1 MVFCFLVLL
10 LLGSSAVALLSK
22 EPGRVSG
29 TGSSSSSPSADE
41 IALLSAKSALSDPS
55 GSLASWNASTRL
67 CTWRGVMCSRR
78 HPGRIVA
85 LSIDSMG
92 LGGRVSPFL
101 GNLSFLRTLDLG
113 NNYLVGPIPP
123 ELGRLGRLRLL
134 NLSVNSLEGG
144 IPAALG
150 MCTQLTMLSLAANQL
165 QGEIPS
171 VVGSLHNLALL
182 DLQMNNLSGEIPP
195 SVANL
200 SSLQAL
206 ALTFNTFS
214 GAIPPYLGR
223 LPELSELYLAGTNLS
238 GRLPQTLW
246 NLSSL
251 TALSVAGNNLTGT
264 IPPNAFC
271 NIPRIQNLYMSNN
284 QFHGHIPS
292 SIANA
297 SNLGSFSA
305 GQNYLSGT
313 LPSNIGG
320 LQRLQRLVL
329 SYNFLKINEP
339 KDWNFMTALTNCS
352 ELLDLELDFNDV
364 TGELPSSLSNL
375 STSLEKL
382 ALSGNQIFGVI
393 PQNIGNLIALETL
406 ALELNN
412 LTGPYLS
419 LYNNNFW
426 GDLQLIGNLT
436 QLNYLYIG
444 YNSFNGTVPNTL
456 GNLKSLLEF
465 DLSYNKLTG
474 SIPASLLQ
482 IPTLSHESRLSH
494 NLLEGPIPPEF
505 GNLKSVSIFH
515 AESNRLTGEIPS
527 TLGECQLLQNLH
539 LQNNFLSGTLPNS
552 LIGLK
557 NLEILDLSNNSFSGQ
572 IPKFL
577 GNISTL
583 IYLNISFNKFTGE
596 VPTFGVFSNASAFSI
611 HGNAKLCG
619 GISDLHLPPCSS
631 ELSKKKAKK
640 IPVTPLVVSVIAT
653 ISVLSCLGIYLIW
666 NKRRSTTSRNPST
679 APMQNHPLITYSQ
692 LAKATEVLKLQTP
705 GAAKSFIAEC
715 KVLRNIRHRNLVQTI
730 TACSSIDSKVGDR
743 HLSLLQR
750 VNILFD
756 VAYALEYLHFN
767 GPTPVVHCDLKPSN
781 VLLDIDMVAH
791 VGDFGLAKILADGC
805 SSFQPSISSM
815 GFRGTIGYAPPEYGA
830 GSIVSTHGDI
840 YSYGILVL
848 EMITGRRPTDNT
860 FDGTSGIHKYVEM
873 AINNSVMDIIDM
885 DMALELETIG
895 GLSSKT
901 RQINSLISLLH
912 LGLLCSAEMPSN
924 RISTKEVIKELHVIK
939 NALVQGEVSGR

>member
-223 LPELSELYLAGTNLS
+223 LPELSELYLA
-238 GRLPQTLW
+238 
-246 NLSSL
+246 
-251 TALSVAGNNLTGT
+251 
-264 IPPNAFC
+264 
-271 NIPRIQNLYMSNN
+271 
-284 QFHGHIPS
+284 
-292 SIANA
+292 
-297 SNLGSFSA
+297 
-305 GQNYLSGT
+305 
-313 LPSNIGG
+313 
-320 LQRLQRLVL
+320 
-329 SYNFLKINEP
+329 
-339 KDWNFMTALTNCS
+339 
-352 ELLDLELDFNDV
+352 
-364 TGELPSSLSNL
+364 
-375 STSLEKL
+375 
-382 ALSGNQIFGVI
+382 
-393 PQNIGNLIALETL
+393 
-406 ALELNN
+406 
-412 LTGPYLS
+412 
-419 LYNNNFW
+419 
-426 GDLQLIGNLT
+426 
-436 QLNYLYIG
+436 
-444 YNSFNGTVPNTL
+444 
-456 GNLKSLLEF
+456 
-465 DLSYNKLTG
+465 
-474 SIPASLLQ
+474 
-482 IPTLSHESRLSH
+482 
-494 NLLEGPIPPEF
+494 
-505 GNLKSVSIFH
+505 
-515 AESNRLTGEIPS
+515 
-527 TLGECQLLQNLH
+527 
-539 LQNNFLSGTLPNS
+539 
-552 LIGLK
+552 
-557 NLEILDLSNNSFSGQ
+557 
-572 IPKFL
+572 
-577 GNISTL
+577 
-583 IYLNISFNKFTGE
+583 
-596 VPTFGVFSNASAFSI
+596 
-611 HGNAKLCG
+611 
-619 GISDLHLPPCSS
+619 
-631 ELSKKKAKK
+631 
-640 IPVTPLVVSVIAT
+640 
-653 ISVLSCLGIYLIW
+653 
-666 NKRRSTTSRNPST
+666 
-679 APMQNHPLITYSQ
+679 
-692 LAKATEVLKLQTP
+692 
-705 GAAKSFIAEC
+705 
-715 KVLRNIRHRNLVQTI
+715 
-730 TACSSIDSKVGDR
+730 
-743 HLSLLQR
+743 
-750 VNILFD
+750 
-756 VAYALEYLHFN
+756 
-767 GPTPVVHCDLKPSN
+767 
-781 VLLDIDMVAH
+781 
-791 VGDFGLAKILADGC
+791 
-805 SSFQPSISSM
+805 
-815 GFRGTIGYAPPEYGA
+815 EYGA